1 MRRLCAVLAG
11 VIAVAASSGEVE
23 ALREQNAMLTRQV
36 EAQNDRLTRLGQRL
50 MRLEELV
57 SSKLSNDEQQS
68 DEVAELSVPNG
79 RRLTS
84 STSRA
89 SLTYDGE
96 SVTIDTNLAV
106 KGSINVTGLVEK
118 QVVAFCAYSGTNPS
132 FTASNNLIQT
142 LPFENVRF
150 NYGGAYN
157 YSSDSSFTAPVS
169 GLYMF
174 FARFSTSN
182 VGWTIE
188 TAFDINNGGAF
199 VTGYSMASTNYYDSS
214 MSQLI
219 DLVAGDVGASARA
232 SARGGRARVLRAFVA
247 DQRRPR
253 DAQSNS

>member
-150 NYGGAYN
+150 NYGGGYS
-157 YSSDSSFTAPVS
+157 YSSDSSFTAPTA

-174 FARFSTSN
+174 YGKWTTGN
-182 VGWTIE
+182 QGWGME
-188 TAFDINNGGAF
+188 VAFDVNDGGAF
-199 VTGYSMASTNYYDSS
+199 VSSYGSPSANYYDSS

-219 DLVAGDVGASARA
+219 DLAAGDVVKFVNYNYAAIKCS
-232 SARGGRARVLRAFVA
+232 GGDTGNHCFFGGYLVTPF
-247 DQRRPR
+247 
-253 DAQSNS
+253 